1 MTDANEITH
10 ALRLWFQPGDV
21 FEVRVLD
28 AISADYRR
36 EHIESGYFDYEHIS
50 AVPEALKRLL
60 SFRGVYVTVNPVNP
74 DLLARAVNRLRPA
87 GRNPTTADTDI
98 VRRRWLLIDCD
109 PRRASGVS
117 SSNAEHDFALAKAR
131 EIRDGLSSLGWAD
144 PIMTDSGNGAQLMYR
159 IDLPADDGELV
170 RRVIGEI
177 AKASSEQVA
186 IDTSVHN
193 PARIWRLPG
202 TMNCKGDS
210 IPERPHR
217 MARIL
222 EEPQDIVPVSRKQMQ
237 DIVSYQSEDTQTD
250 VPDDEWKH
258 TMPAFDL
265 DSWIAQYCPELGSPQ
280 PWKGGR
286 KWIFP
291 VCPFN
296 EAHTNK
302 SAVLI
307 QEPSGAV
314 AFKCHHN
321 GCSGNDWRALR
332 ELREPGC
339 YDRREEASSDVDL
352 SGILKRKPEVEIVL
366 PPEPEIFRPWREIS
380 SSDIRE
386 MLKGTYLGELT
397 SIYSCVTRP
406 PLPVEASLLKAIV
419 TVACC
424 LTGEASVE
432 ELQRRNGTLGGLRLI
447 GADRAKLKINTAGG
461 QVCNV
466 YAMLVANSASGK
478 DIGNLI
484 GKFARMNNP
493 SIRLT
498 DGDPV
503 MPDWNLGTSASAEG
517 LAKVLT
523 RKPNGLLVISEMA
536 NWLDPHHW
544 QNKATS
550 FLTEAF
556 GQGYYDQN
564 FSDRGRCV
572 SSRSVDYCCPN
583 IIANIQPRVFGELA
597 DIQNIYTGFLGR
609 FIFAVMPEFYGNPA
623 RFDSAD
629 LLEQMRVI
637 VDIFLRKKGVVEV
650 EEEYA
655 DEIQKVFLGKCDP
668 KLNPSWRRLC
678 CEYYPR
684 FMVMLSVNHGIK
696 SQGESVI
703 ITDEA
708 KSKARMLTLWFFA
721 QAEKVLGD
729 IMDCDSRSREMEQ
742 KLKRI
747 FEIIRDQDRGDGVL
761 TSTISHCASGSGT
774 TSSDRCK
781 LLAELIERGWISQ
794 ENNRFMVLNPPPGMG
809 KTKLRKK

>member
-10 ALRLWFQPGDV
+10 ALRLWFQTGDV

-28 AISADYRR
+28 AVSADYRR

-98 VRRRWLLIDCD
+98 VRRRWLLVDCD
-109 PRRASGVS
+109 PRRTSGVS
-117 SSNAEHDFALAKAR
+117 SSNAEHESALAKAR

-222 EEPQDIVPVSRKQMQ
+222 EEPQDIVLVSREQMQ

-250 VPDDEWKH
+250 VPDDAWKH

-339 YDRREEASSDVDL
+339 YDRREEANSDVDL
-352 SGILKRKPEVEIVL
+352 SGILKPNRIEKQEKEAPLFPNPGPVPDKLLSIPGFIDDVVKLSMQSAPYPNRVLSFTGALALLAFLVGRKVQDKRDNRSNIYLIALADSGTGKDHPRKVNFNIAFRAGVAGAIGDAFASGEGLEDAL
-366 PPEPEIFRPWREIS
+366 FMHPSMLFQADEFDCIFNT
-380 SSDIRE
+380 
-386 MLKGTYLGELT
+386 LKYSKDNRAE
-397 SIYSCVTRP
+397 SIN
-406 PLPVEASLLKAIV
+406 EKLLK
-419 TVACC
+419 
-424 LTGEASVE
+424 
-432 ELQRRNGTLGGLRLI
+432 
-447 GADRAKLKINTAGG
+447 
-461 QVCNV
+461 
-466 YAMLVANSASGK
+466 
-478 DIGNLI
+478 
-484 GKFARMNNP
+484 
-493 SIRLT
+493 
-498 DGDPV
+498 
-503 MPDWNLGTSASAEG
+503 
-517 LAKVLT
+517 
-523 RKPNGLLVISEMA
+523 
-536 NWLDPHHW
+536 
-544 QNKATS
+544 
-550 FLTEAF
+550 
-556 GQGYYDQN
+556 
-564 FSDRGRCV
+564 
-572 SSRSVDYCCPN
+572 
-583 IIANIQPRVFGELA
+583 
-597 DIQNIYTGFLGR
+597 
-609 FIFAVMPEFYGNPA
+609 FYGASNTIYP
-623 RFDSAD
+623 
-629 LLEQMRVI
+629 
-637 VDIFLRKKGVVEV
+637 LRKKASAKKKDGTVHEIAHIVNPNLVLLGTAIPQYFYESLSRRVLENGLVARCVIVEAGKRGEAGNPQPITPSDSLIRAATYLANLDV
-650 EEEYA
+650 NGNLTNEYPKPLIITETPEA
-655 DEIQKVFLGKCDP
+655 TAALREVQQECDRRYNFYEAQNEGAAKALWARAHEKVC
-668 KLNPSWRRLC
+668 KLA
-678 CEYYPR
+678 
-684 FMVMLSVNHGIK
+684 MLHGISGNVYNPLITEK
-696 SQGESVI
+696 SVRWAWKFIDHLTQ
-703 ITDEA
+703 
-708 KSKARMLTLWFFA
+708 RMLYMADRYVYENIFD
-721 QAEKVLGD
+721 EKCQRA
-729 IMDCDSRSREMEQ
+729 IR
-742 KLKRI
+742 KLQEHGGR
-747 FEIIRDQDRGDGVL
+747 L
-761 TSTISHCASGSGT
+761 PHS
-774 TSSDRCK
+774 K
-781 LLAELIERGWISQ
+781 LLRLLHESADSMKKIAETLQ
-794 ENNRFMVLNPPPGMG
+794 EKGTVQVEYDSSVRPAAKIYRLVE
-809 KTKLRKK
+809 

>member
-1 MTDANEITH
+1 MTDANEIIH
-10 ALRLWFQPGDV
+10 ALRLWFQAGDV

-28 AISADYRR
+28 AVSADYRR

-117 SSNAEHDFALAKAR
+117 SSNSEHESALAKAR

-222 EEPQDIVPVSRKQMQ
+222 EEPQDIVSVSREQMQ
-237 DIVSYQSEDTQTD
+237 DIVSHQSEDTQTD
-250 VPDDEWKH
+250 VPDDDWKH

-339 YDRREEASSDVDL
+339 YDRREEANSDVDL
-352 SGILKRKPEVEIVL
+352 SGILKPNRIEKQEKEAPLFPNPGPVPDKLLSIPGFIDDVVKLSMQSAPYPNRVLSFTGALALLAFLVGRKVQDKRDNRSNIYLIALADSGTGKDHPRKVNFNIAFRAGVAGAIGDAFASGEGLEDAL
-366 PPEPEIFRPWREIS
+366 FMHPSMLFQADEFDCIFNT
-380 SSDIRE
+380 
-386 MLKGTYLGELT
+386 LKYSKDNRAE
-397 SIYSCVTRP
+397 SIN
-406 PLPVEASLLKAIV
+406 EKLLK
-419 TVACC
+419 
-424 LTGEASVE
+424 
-432 ELQRRNGTLGGLRLI
+432 
-447 GADRAKLKINTAGG
+447 
-461 QVCNV
+461 
-466 YAMLVANSASGK
+466 
-478 DIGNLI
+478 
-484 GKFARMNNP
+484 
-493 SIRLT
+493 
-498 DGDPV
+498 
-503 MPDWNLGTSASAEG
+503 
-517 LAKVLT
+517 
-523 RKPNGLLVISEMA
+523 
-536 NWLDPHHW
+536 
-544 QNKATS
+544 
-550 FLTEAF
+550 
-556 GQGYYDQN
+556 
-564 FSDRGRCV
+564 
-572 SSRSVDYCCPN
+572 
-583 IIANIQPRVFGELA
+583 
-597 DIQNIYTGFLGR
+597 
-609 FIFAVMPEFYGNPA
+609 FYGASNTIYP
-623 RFDSAD
+623 
-629 LLEQMRVI
+629 
-637 VDIFLRKKGVVEV
+637 LRKKASAKKKDGTVHEIAHIVNPNLVLLGTAIPQYFYESLSRRVLENGLVARCIIVEAGKRGEAGNPQPITPSDSLIRAATYLANLDV
-650 EEEYA
+650 NGNLTNEYPKPLIITETPEA
-655 DEIQKVFLGKCDP
+655 TAALREVQQECDRRYNFYEAQNEGAAKALWARAHEKVC
-668 KLNPSWRRLC
+668 KLA
-678 CEYYPR
+678 
-684 FMVMLSVNHGIK
+684 MLHGI
-696 SQGESVI
+696 SGNVYNPL
-703 ITDEA
+703 ITD
-708 KSKARMLTLWFFA
+708 KSVKWAWKFIDHLTQRMLYMADRYVYENIFD
-721 QAEKVLGD
+721 EKCQRA
-729 IMDCDSRSREMEQ
+729 IR
-742 KLKRI
+742 KLQEHGGR
-747 FEIIRDQDRGDGVL
+747 L
-761 TSTISHCASGSGT
+761 SHS
-774 TSSDRCK
+774 K
-781 LLAELIERGWISQ
+781 LLRLLHESADSMKKIAETLQ
-794 ENNRFMVLNPPPGMG
+794 EKGTVQVEYDSSVRPAAKIYRLVE
-809 KTKLRKK
+809 

>member
-1 MTDANEITH
+1 MTDANEIIH
-10 ALRLWFQPGDV
+10 ALRLWFQAGDV

-28 AISADYRR
+28 AVSADYRR

-109 PRRASGVS
+109 PKRASGVS
-117 SSNAEHDFALAKAR
+117 SSNAEHESALAKAR
-131 EIRDGLSSLGWAD
+131 EIRDGLSSLGWPD

-222 EEPQDIVPVSRKQMQ
+222 EEPQDIVSVSREQMQ
-237 DIVSYQSEDTQTD
+237 DIVSHQSEDTQTD
-250 VPDDEWKH
+250 VPDDDWKH

-339 YDRREEASSDVDL
+339 YDRREEANSDVDL
-352 SGILKRKPEVEIVL
+352 SGILKPNRIEKQEKEAPLFPNPGPVPDKLLSIPGFIDDVVKLSMQSAPYPNRVLSFTGALALLAFLVGRKVQDKRDNRSNIYLIALADSGTGKDHPRKVNFNIAFRAGVAGAIGDAFASGEGLEDAL
-366 PPEPEIFRPWREIS
+366 FMHPSMLFQADEFDCIFNT
-380 SSDIRE
+380 
-386 MLKGTYLGELT
+386 LKYSKDNRAE
-397 SIYSCVTRP
+397 SIN
-406 PLPVEASLLKAIV
+406 EKLLK
-419 TVACC
+419 
-424 LTGEASVE
+424 
-432 ELQRRNGTLGGLRLI
+432 
-447 GADRAKLKINTAGG
+447 
-461 QVCNV
+461 
-466 YAMLVANSASGK
+466 
-478 DIGNLI
+478 
-484 GKFARMNNP
+484 
-493 SIRLT
+493 
-498 DGDPV
+498 
-503 MPDWNLGTSASAEG
+503 
-517 LAKVLT
+517 
-523 RKPNGLLVISEMA
+523 
-536 NWLDPHHW
+536 
-544 QNKATS
+544 
-550 FLTEAF
+550 
-556 GQGYYDQN
+556 
-564 FSDRGRCV
+564 
-572 SSRSVDYCCPN
+572 
-583 IIANIQPRVFGELA
+583 
-597 DIQNIYTGFLGR
+597 
-609 FIFAVMPEFYGNPA
+609 FYGASNTIYP
-623 RFDSAD
+623 
-629 LLEQMRVI
+629 
-637 VDIFLRKKGVVEV
+637 LRKKASAKKKDGTVHEIAHIVNPNLVLLGTAIPQYFYESLSRRVLENGLVARCVIVEAGKRGEAGNPQPITPSDSLIRAATYLANLDV
-650 EEEYA
+650 NGNLTNEYPKPLIITETPEA
-655 DEIQKVFLGKCDP
+655 TAALREVQQECDRRYNFYEAQNEGAAKALWARAHEKVC
-668 KLNPSWRRLC
+668 KLA
-678 CEYYPR
+678 
-684 FMVMLSVNHGIK
+684 MLHGI
-696 SQGESVI
+696 SSNVYNPL
-703 ITDEA
+703 ITD
-708 KSKARMLTLWFFA
+708 KSVKWAWKFIDHLTRRMLYMADRYVYENIFD
-721 QAEKVLGD
+721 EKCQRA
-729 IMDCDSRSREMEQ
+729 IR
-742 KLKRI
+742 KLQEHGGR
-747 FEIIRDQDRGDGVL
+747 L
-761 TSTISHCASGSGT
+761 SHS
-774 TSSDRCK
+774 K
-781 LLAELIERGWISQ
+781 LLRLLHESADSMKKIAETLQ
-794 ENNRFMVLNPPPGMG
+794 EKGTVQVEYDSSVRPAAKIYRLVE
-809 KTKLRKK
+809 

>member
-10 ALRLWFQPGDV
+10 ALRLWFQAGDV

-28 AISADYRR
+28 AVSADYRR

-50 AVPEALKRLL
+50 AIPEALKRLL

-117 SSNAEHDFALAKAR
+117 SSNAEHESALAKAR
-131 EIRDGLSSLGWAD
+131 EIRDGLSSLGWPD

-222 EEPQDIVPVSRKQMQ
+222 DEPQDIVSVPREQMQ

-339 YDRREEASSDVDL
+339 YDRREEANSDVDL
-352 SGILKRKPEVEIVL
+352 SGILKPNRIEKQEKEAPLFPNPGPVPDKLLSIPGFIDDVVKLSMQSAPYPNRVLSFTGALALLAFLVGRKVQDKRDNRSNIYLIALADSGTGKDHPRKVNFNIAFRAGVAGAIGDAFASGEGLEDAL
-366 PPEPEIFRPWREIS
+366 FMHPSMLFQADEFDCIFNT
-380 SSDIRE
+380 
-386 MLKGTYLGELT
+386 LKYSKDNRAE
-397 SIYSCVTRP
+397 SIN
-406 PLPVEASLLKAIV
+406 EKLLK
-419 TVACC
+419 
-424 LTGEASVE
+424 
-432 ELQRRNGTLGGLRLI
+432 
-447 GADRAKLKINTAGG
+447 
-461 QVCNV
+461 
-466 YAMLVANSASGK
+466 
-478 DIGNLI
+478 
-484 GKFARMNNP
+484 
-493 SIRLT
+493 
-498 DGDPV
+498 
-503 MPDWNLGTSASAEG
+503 
-517 LAKVLT
+517 
-523 RKPNGLLVISEMA
+523 
-536 NWLDPHHW
+536 
-544 QNKATS
+544 
-550 FLTEAF
+550 
-556 GQGYYDQN
+556 
-564 FSDRGRCV
+564 
-572 SSRSVDYCCPN
+572 
-583 IIANIQPRVFGELA
+583 
-597 DIQNIYTGFLGR
+597 
-609 FIFAVMPEFYGNPA
+609 FYGASNTIYP
-623 RFDSAD
+623 
-629 LLEQMRVI
+629 
-637 VDIFLRKKGVVEV
+637 LRKKASAKKKDGTVHEIAHIVNPNLVLLGTAIPQYFYESLSRRVLENGLVARCIIVEAGKRGEAGNPQPITPSDSLIRAATYLANLDV
-650 EEEYA
+650 NGNLTNEYPKPLIITETPEA
-655 DEIQKVFLGKCDP
+655 TAALREVQLECDRRYNFYEAQNEGAAKALWARAHEKVC
-668 KLNPSWRRLC
+668 KLA
-678 CEYYPR
+678 
-684 FMVMLSVNHGIK
+684 MLHGISSNVYNPLITEK
-696 SQGESVI
+696 SVRWAWKFIDHLTG
-703 ITDEA
+703 
-708 KSKARMLTLWFFA
+708 RMLYMANRYVYENVFD
-721 QAEKVLGD
+721 EKCQRVLRHITEAGGV
-729 IMDCDSRSREMEQ
+729 IGHTKLLRKSRES
-742 KLKRI
+742 
-747 FEIIRDQDRGDGVL
+747 FEVFKKIIDTLREN
-761 TSTISHCASGSGT
+761 GS
-774 TSSDRCK
+774 
-781 LLAELIERGWISQ
+781 IEI
-794 ENNRFMVLNPPPGMG
+794 EIDKG
-809 KTKLRKK
+809 KTKPMRIYHLICE

>member
-10 ALRLWFQPGDV
+10 ALRLWFQAGDV

-28 AISADYRR
+28 AVSADYRR

-109 PRRASGVS
+109 PKRAAGVS
-117 SSNAEHDFALAKAR
+117 SSNAEHESALAKAR
-131 EIRDGLSSLGWAD
+131 EIRNGLSSLGWAD

-222 EEPQDIVPVSRKQMQ
+222 DEPQDIVSVSREQMQ
-237 DIVSYQSEDTQTD
+237 DIVSYQSEDSQTD

-339 YDRREEASSDVDL
+339 YDRREEANSDVDL
-352 SGILKRKPEVEIVL
+352 SGILKPNRIEKQEKEAPLFPNPGPVPDKLLSIPGFIDDVVKLSMQSAPYPNRVLSFTGALALLAFLVGRKVQDKRDNRSNIYLIALADSGTGKDHPRKVNFNIAFRAGVAGAIGDAFASGEGLEDAL
-366 PPEPEIFRPWREIS
+366 FMHPSMLFQADEFDCIFNT
-380 SSDIRE
+380 
-386 MLKGTYLGELT
+386 LKYSKDNRAE
-397 SIYSCVTRP
+397 SIN
-406 PLPVEASLLKAIV
+406 EKLLK
-419 TVACC
+419 
-424 LTGEASVE
+424 
-432 ELQRRNGTLGGLRLI
+432 
-447 GADRAKLKINTAGG
+447 
-461 QVCNV
+461 
-466 YAMLVANSASGK
+466 
-478 DIGNLI
+478 
-484 GKFARMNNP
+484 
-493 SIRLT
+493 
-498 DGDPV
+498 
-503 MPDWNLGTSASAEG
+503 
-517 LAKVLT
+517 
-523 RKPNGLLVISEMA
+523 
-536 NWLDPHHW
+536 
-544 QNKATS
+544 
-550 FLTEAF
+550 
-556 GQGYYDQN
+556 
-564 FSDRGRCV
+564 
-572 SSRSVDYCCPN
+572 
-583 IIANIQPRVFGELA
+583 
-597 DIQNIYTGFLGR
+597 
-609 FIFAVMPEFYGNPA
+609 FYGASNTIYP
-623 RFDSAD
+623 
-629 LLEQMRVI
+629 
-637 VDIFLRKKGVVEV
+637 LRKKASAKKKDGTVHEIAHIVNPNLVLLGTAIPQYFYESLSRRVLENGLVARCIIVEAGKRGEAGNPQPITPSDSLIRAATYLANLDV
-650 EEEYA
+650 NGNLTNEYPKPLIITETPEA
-655 DEIQKVFLGKCDP
+655 TAALREVQLECDRRYNFYEAQNEGAAKALWARAHEKVC
-668 KLNPSWRRLC
+668 KLA
-678 CEYYPR
+678 
-684 FMVMLSVNHGIK
+684 MLHGISGNVYNPLISEK
-696 SQGESVI
+696 SVRWAWKFIDHLTQ
-703 ITDEA
+703 
-708 KSKARMLTLWFFA
+708 RMLYMADRYVYENIFD
-721 QAEKVLGD
+721 EKCQRA
-729 IMDCDSRSREMEQ
+729 IR
-742 KLKRI
+742 KLQEHGGR
-747 FEIIRDQDRGDGVL
+747 L
-761 TSTISHCASGSGT
+761 PHS
-774 TSSDRCK
+774 K
-781 LLAELIERGWISQ
+781 LLRLLHESADSMKKIAETLQ
-794 ENNRFMVLNPPPGMG
+794 EKGTVQVEYDSSVRPAAKIYRLVE
-809 KTKLRKK
+809 

>member
-10 ALRLWFQPGDV
+10 ALRLWFQAGDV

-28 AISADYRR
+28 AVSADYRR

-117 SSNAEHDFALAKAR
+117 SSNAEHESARAKAR
-131 EIRDGLSSLGWAD
+131 EIRDGLSSLGW
-144 PIMTDSGNGAQLMYR
+144 PKPVLTDSGNGAQLMYR

-222 EEPQDIVPVSRKQMQ
+222 EEPQDIVSVSREKMQ

-250 VPDDEWKH
+250 VPDDDWKH

-296 EAHTNK
+296 EVHTNK

-339 YDRREEASSDVDL
+339 YDRREEANSDVDL
-352 SGILKRKPEVEIVL
+352 SGILKPNRIEKQEKEAPLFPNPGPVPDKLLSIPGFIDDVVKLSMQSAPYPNRVLSFTGALALLAFLVGRKVQDKRDNRSNIYLIALADSGTGKDHPRKVNFNIAFRAGVAGAIGDAFASGEGLEDAL
-366 PPEPEIFRPWREIS
+366 FMHPSMLFQADEFDCIFNT
-380 SSDIRE
+380 
-386 MLKGTYLGELT
+386 LKYSKDNRAE
-397 SIYSCVTRP
+397 SIN
-406 PLPVEASLLKAIV
+406 EKLLK
-419 TVACC
+419 
-424 LTGEASVE
+424 
-432 ELQRRNGTLGGLRLI
+432 
-447 GADRAKLKINTAGG
+447 
-461 QVCNV
+461 
-466 YAMLVANSASGK
+466 
-478 DIGNLI
+478 
-484 GKFARMNNP
+484 
-493 SIRLT
+493 
-498 DGDPV
+498 
-503 MPDWNLGTSASAEG
+503 
-517 LAKVLT
+517 
-523 RKPNGLLVISEMA
+523 
-536 NWLDPHHW
+536 
-544 QNKATS
+544 
-550 FLTEAF
+550 
-556 GQGYYDQN
+556 
-564 FSDRGRCV
+564 
-572 SSRSVDYCCPN
+572 
-583 IIANIQPRVFGELA
+583 
-597 DIQNIYTGFLGR
+597 
-609 FIFAVMPEFYGNPA
+609 FYGASNTIY
-623 RFDSAD
+623 
-629 LLEQMRVI
+629 L
-637 VDIFLRKKGVVEV
+637 LRKKASAKKKDGTVHEIAHIVNPNLVLLGTAIPQYFYESLSRRVLENGLVARCIIVEAGKRGEAGNPQPITPSDSLIRAATYLANLDV
-650 EEEYA
+650 NGNLTNEYPKPLIITETPEA
-655 DEIQKVFLGKCDP
+655 TAALREVQQECDRRYNFYEAQNEGAAKALWARAHEKVC
-668 KLNPSWRRLC
+668 KLA
-678 CEYYPR
+678 
-684 FMVMLSVNHGIK
+684 MLHGISGNVYNPLITEK
-696 SQGESVI
+696 SVRWAWKFIDHLTQ
-703 ITDEA
+703 
-708 KSKARMLTLWFFA
+708 RMLYMADRYVYENIFD
-721 QAEKVLGD
+721 EKCQRA
-729 IMDCDSRSREMEQ
+729 IR
-742 KLKRI
+742 KLQEHGGR
-747 FEIIRDQDRGDGVL
+747 L
-761 TSTISHCASGSGT
+761 PHS
-774 TSSDRCK
+774 K
-781 LLAELIERGWISQ
+781 LLRLLHESADSMKKIAETLQ
-794 ENNRFMVLNPPPGMG
+794 EKGTVQVEYDSSVRPAAKIYRLVE
-809 KTKLRKK
+809 

>member
-1 MTDANEITH
+1 MTDANEIIH
-10 ALRLWFQPGDV
+10 ALRLWFQAGDV

-28 AISADYRR
+28 AVSADYRR

-109 PRRASGVS
+109 PRRAAGVS
-117 SSNAEHDFALAKAR
+117 SSNAEHESALAKAR

-222 EEPQDIVPVSRKQMQ
+222 EEPQDIVSVSREQMQ

-339 YDRREEASSDVDL
+339 YDRREEANSDVDL
-352 SGILKRKPEVEIVL
+352 SGILNPNRNEKQEKEVPLFPNPGPVPDKLLSIPGFIDDVVKLSMQSAPYPNRVLSFTGALALLAFLVGRKVQDKRDNRSNIYLIALADSGTGKDHPRKVNFNIAFRAGVAGAIGDAFASGEGLEDAL
-366 PPEPEIFRPWREIS
+366 FMHPSMLFQADEFDCIFNT
-380 SSDIRE
+380 
-386 MLKGTYLGELT
+386 LKYSKDNRAE
-397 SIYSCVTRP
+397 SIN
-406 PLPVEASLLKAIV
+406 EKLLK
-419 TVACC
+419 
-424 LTGEASVE
+424 
-432 ELQRRNGTLGGLRLI
+432 
-447 GADRAKLKINTAGG
+447 
-461 QVCNV
+461 
-466 YAMLVANSASGK
+466 
-478 DIGNLI
+478 
-484 GKFARMNNP
+484 
-493 SIRLT
+493 
-498 DGDPV
+498 
-503 MPDWNLGTSASAEG
+503 
-517 LAKVLT
+517 
-523 RKPNGLLVISEMA
+523 
-536 NWLDPHHW
+536 
-544 QNKATS
+544 
-550 FLTEAF
+550 
-556 GQGYYDQN
+556 
-564 FSDRGRCV
+564 
-572 SSRSVDYCCPN
+572 
-583 IIANIQPRVFGELA
+583 
-597 DIQNIYTGFLGR
+597 
-609 FIFAVMPEFYGNPA
+609 FYGASNTIYP
-623 RFDSAD
+623 
-629 LLEQMRVI
+629 
-637 VDIFLRKKGVVEV
+637 LRKKASAKKKDGTVHEIAHIVNPNLVLLGTAIPQYFYESLSRRVLENGLVARCIIVEAGKRGEAGNPQPITPSDSLIRAATYLANLDVNGNLTNEYPKPLIITETPEATAALREVQQECDRRYNFYEAQNEGAAKALWARAHEKVCKLAMLHGISGNVYNPLITDKSVKWAWKFIDHLTRRMLYMADSYVYENVFDEKCQKVIRMLREHGGRIKHAKLLNRFHDSLDNLKKVVETLM
-650 EEEYA
+650 E
-655 DEIQKVFLGKCDP
+655 Q
-668 KLNPSWRRLC
+668 
-678 CEYYPR
+678 
-684 FMVMLSVNHGIK
+684 GI
-696 SQGESVI
+696 
-703 ITDEA
+703 
-708 KSKARMLTLWFFA
+708 LTY
-721 QAEKVLGD
+721 
-729 IMDCDSRSREMEQ
+729 EMEAT
-742 KLKRI
+742 KTRPSKVY
-747 FEIIRDQDRGDGVL
+747 VL
-761 TSTISHCASGSGT
+761 
-774 TSSDRCK
+774 
-781 LLAELIERGWISQ
+781 LE
-794 ENNRFMVLNPPPGMG
+794 
-809 KTKLRKK
+809 

>member
-1 MTDANEITH
+1 MENAMTDANEITH
-10 ALRLWFQPGDV
+10 ALRLWFQAGDV

-28 AISADYRR
+28 AVSADYRR

-109 PRRASGVS
+109 PRRAAGVS
-117 SSNAEHDFALAKAR
+117 SSNAEHESALAKAR
-131 EIRDGLSSLGWAD
+131 EIRNGLSSLGWPD

-159 IDLPADDGELV
+159 IELPADDGELV

-222 EEPQDIVPVSRKQMQ
+222 EEPQDIVSMSREQMQ
-237 DIVSYQSEDTQTD
+237 DIVSYQNEDTQTD

-339 YDRREEASSDVDL
+339 YDRREEANSDVDL
-352 SGILKRKPEVEIVL
+352 SGILKPNRIEKQEKEAPLFPNPGPVPDKLLSIPGFIDDVVKLSMQSAPYPNRVLSFTGALALLAFLVGRKVQDKRDNRSNIYLIALADSGTGKDHPRKVNFNIAFRAGVAGAIGDAFASGEGLEDAL
-366 PPEPEIFRPWREIS
+366 FMHPSMLFQADEFDCIFNT
-380 SSDIRE
+380 
-386 MLKGTYLGELT
+386 LKYSKDNRAE
-397 SIYSCVTRP
+397 SIN
-406 PLPVEASLLKAIV
+406 EKLLK
-419 TVACC
+419 
-424 LTGEASVE
+424 
-432 ELQRRNGTLGGLRLI
+432 
-447 GADRAKLKINTAGG
+447 
-461 QVCNV
+461 
-466 YAMLVANSASGK
+466 
-478 DIGNLI
+478 
-484 GKFARMNNP
+484 
-493 SIRLT
+493 
-498 DGDPV
+498 
-503 MPDWNLGTSASAEG
+503 
-517 LAKVLT
+517 
-523 RKPNGLLVISEMA
+523 
-536 NWLDPHHW
+536 
-544 QNKATS
+544 
-550 FLTEAF
+550 
-556 GQGYYDQN
+556 
-564 FSDRGRCV
+564 
-572 SSRSVDYCCPN
+572 
-583 IIANIQPRVFGELA
+583 
-597 DIQNIYTGFLGR
+597 
-609 FIFAVMPEFYGNPA
+609 FYGASNTIYP
-623 RFDSAD
+623 
-629 LLEQMRVI
+629 
-637 VDIFLRKKGVVEV
+637 LRKKASAKKKDGTVHEIAHIVNPNLVLLGTAIPQYFYESLSRRVLENGLVARCIIVEAGKRGEAGNPQPITPSDSLIRAATYLANLDV
-650 EEEYA
+650 NGNLTNEYPKPLIITETPEA
-655 DEIQKVFLGKCDP
+655 TAALREVQLECDRRYNFYEAQNEGAAKALWARAHEKVC
-668 KLNPSWRRLC
+668 KLA
-678 CEYYPR
+678 
-684 FMVMLSVNHGIK
+684 MLHGI
-696 SQGESVI
+696 SGNVYNPL
-703 ITDEA
+703 ITD
-708 KSKARMLTLWFFA
+708 KSVRWAWKFIDHLTQRMLYMADRYVYENIFD
-721 QAEKVLGD
+721 EKCQRA
-729 IMDCDSRSREMEQ
+729 IR
-742 KLKRI
+742 KLQEHGGR
-747 FEIIRDQDRGDGVL
+747 L
-761 TSTISHCASGSGT
+761 SHS
-774 TSSDRCK
+774 K
-781 LLAELIERGWISQ
+781 LLRLLHESADSMKKIAETLQ
-794 ENNRFMVLNPPPGMG
+794 EKGTIQVEYDSSVRPAAKIYRLVE
-809 KTKLRKK
+809 

>member
-10 ALRLWFQPGDV
+10 ALRLWFQAGDV

-28 AISADYRR
+28 AVSADYRR

-117 SSNAEHDFALAKAR
+117 SSNAEHESALAKAR
-131 EIRDGLSSLGWAD
+131 EIRDGLSSLGW
-144 PIMTDSGNGAQLMYR
+144 PKPVLTDSGNGAQLMYR

-222 EEPQDIVPVSRKQMQ
+222 DEPQDIVPVSREQMQ
-237 DIVSYQSEDTQTD
+237 DIVSYQNEDTQTD

-339 YDRREEASSDVDL
+339 YDRREEANSDVDL
-352 SGILKRKPEVEIVL
+352 SGILKPNRIEKQEKEAPLFPTPGPVPDKLLSIPGFIDDVVKLSMQSAPYPNRVLSFTGALALLAFLVGRKVQDKRDNRSNIYLFALADSGTGKDHPRKVNFNIAFRAGVAGAIGDAFASGEGLEDAL
-366 PPEPEIFRPWREIS
+366 FMHPSMLFQADEFDCIFNT
-380 SSDIRE
+380 
-386 MLKGTYLGELT
+386 LKYSKDNRAE
-397 SIYSCVTRP
+397 SIN
-406 PLPVEASLLKAIV
+406 EKLLK
-419 TVACC
+419 
-424 LTGEASVE
+424 
-432 ELQRRNGTLGGLRLI
+432 
-447 GADRAKLKINTAGG
+447 
-461 QVCNV
+461 
-466 YAMLVANSASGK
+466 
-478 DIGNLI
+478 
-484 GKFARMNNP
+484 
-493 SIRLT
+493 
-498 DGDPV
+498 
-503 MPDWNLGTSASAEG
+503 
-517 LAKVLT
+517 
-523 RKPNGLLVISEMA
+523 
-536 NWLDPHHW
+536 
-544 QNKATS
+544 
-550 FLTEAF
+550 
-556 GQGYYDQN
+556 
-564 FSDRGRCV
+564 
-572 SSRSVDYCCPN
+572 
-583 IIANIQPRVFGELA
+583 
-597 DIQNIYTGFLGR
+597 
-609 FIFAVMPEFYGNPA
+609 FYGASNTIYP
-623 RFDSAD
+623 
-629 LLEQMRVI
+629 
-637 VDIFLRKKGVVEV
+637 LRKKASAKKKDGTVHEIAHIVNPNLVLLGTAIPQYFYESLSRRVLENGLVARCIIVEAGKRGEAGNPQPITPSDSLIRAATYLANLDV
-650 EEEYA
+650 NGNLTNEYPKPLIITETPEA
-655 DEIQKVFLGKCDP
+655 TAALREVQQECDRRYNFYEAQNEGAAKALWARAHEKVC
-668 KLNPSWRRLC
+668 KLA
-678 CEYYPR
+678 
-684 FMVMLSVNHGIK
+684 MLHGISGNVYNPLITEK
-696 SQGESVI
+696 SVRWAWKFIDHLTQ
-703 ITDEA
+703 
-708 KSKARMLTLWFFA
+708 RMLYMADRYVYENIFD
-721 QAEKVLGD
+721 EKCQRA
-729 IMDCDSRSREMEQ
+729 IR
-742 KLKRI
+742 KLQEHGGR
-747 FEIIRDQDRGDGVL
+747 L
-761 TSTISHCASGSGT
+761 SHS
-774 TSSDRCK
+774 K
-781 LLAELIERGWISQ
+781 LLRLLHESADSMKKIAETLQ
-794 ENNRFMVLNPPPGMG
+794 EKGTVQVEYDSSVRPAAKIYRLVE
-809 KTKLRKK
+809 

>member
-10 ALRLWFQPGDV
+10 ALRLWFQAGDV

-28 AISADYRR
+28 AVSADYRR

-109 PRRASGVS
+109 PKRSSGVS
-117 SSNAEHDFALAKAR
+117 STKAEHESALAKAR
-131 EIRDGLSSLGWAD
+131 EIRDGLSSLGWPD

-222 EEPQDIVPVSRKQMQ
+222 EEPQDIVSVSLKQMQ
-237 DIVSYQSEDTQTD
+237 DIVSYQNKNPQTD

-258 TMPAFDL
+258 TIPAFDL

-339 YDRREEASSDVDL
+339 YDRREEANSDVDL
-352 SGILKRKPEVEIVL
+352 SGILKPNRIEKQEKEAPLFPNPGPVPDKLLSIPGFIDDVVKLSMQSAPYPNRVLSFTGALALLAFLVGRKVQDKRDNRSNIYLIALADSGTGKDHPRKVNFNIAFRAGVAGAIGDAFASGEGLEDAL
-366 PPEPEIFRPWREIS
+366 FMHPSMLFQADEFDCIFNT
-380 SSDIRE
+380 
-386 MLKGTYLGELT
+386 LKYSKDNRAE
-397 SIYSCVTRP
+397 SIN
-406 PLPVEASLLKAIV
+406 EKLLK
-419 TVACC
+419 
-424 LTGEASVE
+424 
-432 ELQRRNGTLGGLRLI
+432 
-447 GADRAKLKINTAGG
+447 
-461 QVCNV
+461 
-466 YAMLVANSASGK
+466 
-478 DIGNLI
+478 
-484 GKFARMNNP
+484 
-493 SIRLT
+493 
-498 DGDPV
+498 
-503 MPDWNLGTSASAEG
+503 
-517 LAKVLT
+517 
-523 RKPNGLLVISEMA
+523 
-536 NWLDPHHW
+536 
-544 QNKATS
+544 
-550 FLTEAF
+550 
-556 GQGYYDQN
+556 
-564 FSDRGRCV
+564 
-572 SSRSVDYCCPN
+572 
-583 IIANIQPRVFGELA
+583 
-597 DIQNIYTGFLGR
+597 
-609 FIFAVMPEFYGNPA
+609 FYGASNTIYP
-623 RFDSAD
+623 
-629 LLEQMRVI
+629 
-637 VDIFLRKKGVVEV
+637 LRKKASAKKKDGTVHEIAHIVNPNLVLLGTAIPQYFYESLSRRVLENGLVARCIIVEAGKRGEAGNPQSITPSDSLIRAATYLANLDV
-650 EEEYA
+650 NGNLTNEYPKPLIITETPEA
-655 DEIQKVFLGKCDP
+655 TAALREVQQECDRRYNFYEAQNEGAAKALWARAHEKVC
-668 KLNPSWRRLC
+668 KLA
-678 CEYYPR
+678 
-684 FMVMLSVNHGIK
+684 MLHGISGNVYNPLITEK
-696 SQGESVI
+696 SVRWAWKFIDHLTQ
-703 ITDEA
+703 
-708 KSKARMLTLWFFA
+708 RMLYMADRYVYENIFD
-721 QAEKVLGD
+721 EKCQRA
-729 IMDCDSRSREMEQ
+729 IR
-742 KLKRI
+742 KLQEHGGR
-747 FEIIRDQDRGDGVL
+747 L
-761 TSTISHCASGSGT
+761 SHS
-774 TSSDRCK
+774 K
-781 LLAELIERGWISQ
+781 LLRLLHESADSMKKIAETLQ
-794 ENNRFMVLNPPPGMG
+794 EKGTVQVEYDSSVRPAAKIYRLVE
-809 KTKLRKK
+809 

>member
-1 MTDANEITH
+1 MTDANEIIH
-10 ALRLWFQPGDV
+10 ALRLWFQAGDV

-28 AISADYRR
+28 AVSADYRR

-117 SSNAEHDFALAKAR
+117 SSNSEHESALAKAR
-131 EIRDGLSSLGWAD
+131 EIRDGLSSLGWPD

-159 IDLPADDGELV
+159 IELPADDGELV

-222 EEPQDIVPVSRKQMQ
+222 EEPQDIVSVSLKQMQ
-237 DIVSYQSEDTQTD
+237 DIVSYQNKDPQTD

-258 TMPAFDL
+258 TIPAFDL

-339 YDRREEASSDVDL
+339 YDRREEANSDVDL
-352 SGILKRKPEVEIVL
+352 SGILKPNRIEKQEKEAPLFPNPGPVPDKLLSIPGFIDDVVKLSMQSAPYPNRVLSFTGALALLAFLVGRKVQDKRDNRSNIYLIALADSGTGKDHPRKVNFNIAFRAGVAGAIGDAFASGEGLEDAL
-366 PPEPEIFRPWREIS
+366 FMHPSMLFQADEFDCIFNT
-380 SSDIRE
+380 
-386 MLKGTYLGELT
+386 LKYSKDNRAE
-397 SIYSCVTRP
+397 SIN
-406 PLPVEASLLKAIV
+406 EKLLK
-419 TVACC
+419 
-424 LTGEASVE
+424 
-432 ELQRRNGTLGGLRLI
+432 
-447 GADRAKLKINTAGG
+447 
-461 QVCNV
+461 
-466 YAMLVANSASGK
+466 
-478 DIGNLI
+478 
-484 GKFARMNNP
+484 
-493 SIRLT
+493 
-498 DGDPV
+498 
-503 MPDWNLGTSASAEG
+503 
-517 LAKVLT
+517 
-523 RKPNGLLVISEMA
+523 
-536 NWLDPHHW
+536 
-544 QNKATS
+544 
-550 FLTEAF
+550 
-556 GQGYYDQN
+556 
-564 FSDRGRCV
+564 
-572 SSRSVDYCCPN
+572 
-583 IIANIQPRVFGELA
+583 
-597 DIQNIYTGFLGR
+597 
-609 FIFAVMPEFYGNPA
+609 FYGASNTIYP
-623 RFDSAD
+623 
-629 LLEQMRVI
+629 
-637 VDIFLRKKGVVEV
+637 LRKKASAKKKDGTVHEIAHIVNPNLVLLGTAIPQYFYESLSRRVLENGLVARCIIVEAGKRGEAGNPQPITPSDSLIRAATYLANLDV
-650 EEEYA
+650 NGNLTNEYPKPLIITETPEA
-655 DEIQKVFLGKCDP
+655 TAALREVQQECDRRYNFYEAQNEGAAKALWARAHEKVC
-668 KLNPSWRRLC
+668 KLA
-678 CEYYPR
+678 
-684 FMVMLSVNHGIK
+684 MLHGI
-696 SQGESVI
+696 SGNVYNPL
-703 ITDEA
+703 ITD
-708 KSKARMLTLWFFA
+708 KSVKWAWKFIDHLTRRMLYMADRYVYENIFD
-721 QAEKVLGD
+721 EKCQRA
-729 IMDCDSRSREMEQ
+729 IR
-742 KLKRI
+742 KLQEHGGR
-747 FEIIRDQDRGDGVL
+747 L
-761 TSTISHCASGSGT
+761 PHS
-774 TSSDRCK
+774 K
-781 LLAELIERGWISQ
+781 LLRLLHESADSMKKIAETLQ
-794 ENNRFMVLNPPPGMG
+794 EKGTVQVEYDSSVRPAAKIYRLVE
-809 KTKLRKK
+809 

>member
-10 ALRLWFQPGDV
+10 ALRLWFQAGDV

-28 AISADYRR
+28 AVSADYRR

-117 SSNAEHDFALAKAR
+117 SSNSEHDFALAKAR
-131 EIRDGLSSLGWAD
+131 EIRDGLSSLGWAV

-222 EEPQDIVPVSRKQMQ
+222 EEPQDIGSVSLEQMQ
-237 DIVSYQSEDTQTD
+237 DIVSYQNKAPLVD

-339 YDRREEASSDVDL
+339 YDRREEANSDVDL
-352 SGILKRKPEVEIVL
+352 SGILKPNRIEKQEKEAPLFPNPGPVPDKLLSIPGFIDDVVKLSMQSAPYPNRVLSFTGALALLAFLVGRKVQDKRDNRSNIYLIALADSGTGKDHPRKVNFNIAFRAGVAGAIGDAFASGEGLEDAL
-366 PPEPEIFRPWREIS
+366 FMHPSMLFQADEFDCIFNT
-380 SSDIRE
+380 
-386 MLKGTYLGELT
+386 LKYSKDNRAE
-397 SIYSCVTRP
+397 SIN
-406 PLPVEASLLKAIV
+406 EKLLK
-419 TVACC
+419 
-424 LTGEASVE
+424 
-432 ELQRRNGTLGGLRLI
+432 
-447 GADRAKLKINTAGG
+447 
-461 QVCNV
+461 
-466 YAMLVANSASGK
+466 
-478 DIGNLI
+478 
-484 GKFARMNNP
+484 
-493 SIRLT
+493 
-498 DGDPV
+498 
-503 MPDWNLGTSASAEG
+503 
-517 LAKVLT
+517 
-523 RKPNGLLVISEMA
+523 
-536 NWLDPHHW
+536 
-544 QNKATS
+544 
-550 FLTEAF
+550 
-556 GQGYYDQN
+556 
-564 FSDRGRCV
+564 
-572 SSRSVDYCCPN
+572 
-583 IIANIQPRVFGELA
+583 
-597 DIQNIYTGFLGR
+597 
-609 FIFAVMPEFYGNPA
+609 FYGASNTIYP
-623 RFDSAD
+623 
-629 LLEQMRVI
+629 
-637 VDIFLRKKGVVEV
+637 LRKKASAKKKDGTVHEIAHIVNPNLVLLGTAIPQYFYESLSRRVLENGLVARCIIVEAGKRGEAGNPQPITPSDSLIRAATYLANLDV
-650 EEEYA
+650 NGNLTNEYPKPLIITETPEA
-655 DEIQKVFLGKCDP
+655 TAALREVQQECDRRYNFYEAQNEGAAKALWARAHEKVC
-668 KLNPSWRRLC
+668 KLA
-678 CEYYPR
+678 
-684 FMVMLSVNHGIK
+684 MLHGISGNVYNPLITEK
-696 SQGESVI
+696 SVRWAWKFIDHLTQ
-703 ITDEA
+703 
-708 KSKARMLTLWFFA
+708 RMLYMADRYVYENIFD
-721 QAEKVLGD
+721 EKCQRA
-729 IMDCDSRSREMEQ
+729 IR
-742 KLKRI
+742 KLQEHGGR
-747 FEIIRDQDRGDGVL
+747 L
-761 TSTISHCASGSGT
+761 SHS
-774 TSSDRCK
+774 K
-781 LLAELIERGWISQ
+781 LLRLLHESADSMKKIAETLQ
-794 ENNRFMVLNPPPGMG
+794 EKGTVQVEYDSSVRPAAKIYRLVE
-809 KTKLRKK
+809 

>member
-10 ALRLWFQPGDV
+10 ALRLWFQAGDV

-28 AISADYRR
+28 AVSADYRR

-117 SSNAEHDFALAKAR
+117 SSNSEHDFALAKAR
-131 EIRDGLSSLGWAD
+131 EIRNGLSSLGWAD

-222 EEPQDIVPVSRKQMQ
+222 DEPQDIVSVSREQMQ

-250 VPDDEWKH
+250 APDDEWKH

-339 YDRREEASSDVDL
+339 YDRREEANSDVDL
-352 SGILKRKPEVEIVL
+352 SGILKPNRIEKQEKEAPLFPNPGPVPDKLLSIPGFIDDVVKLSMQSAPYPNRVLSFTGALALLAFLVGRKVQDKRDNRSNIYLIALADSGTGKDHPRKVNFNIAFRAGVAGAIGDAFASGEGLEDAL
-366 PPEPEIFRPWREIS
+366 FMHPSMLFQADEFDCIFNT
-380 SSDIRE
+380 
-386 MLKGTYLGELT
+386 LKYSKDNRAE
-397 SIYSCVTRP
+397 SIN
-406 PLPVEASLLKAIV
+406 EKLLK
-419 TVACC
+419 
-424 LTGEASVE
+424 
-432 ELQRRNGTLGGLRLI
+432 
-447 GADRAKLKINTAGG
+447 
-461 QVCNV
+461 
-466 YAMLVANSASGK
+466 
-478 DIGNLI
+478 
-484 GKFARMNNP
+484 
-493 SIRLT
+493 
-498 DGDPV
+498 
-503 MPDWNLGTSASAEG
+503 
-517 LAKVLT
+517 
-523 RKPNGLLVISEMA
+523 
-536 NWLDPHHW
+536 
-544 QNKATS
+544 
-550 FLTEAF
+550 
-556 GQGYYDQN
+556 
-564 FSDRGRCV
+564 
-572 SSRSVDYCCPN
+572 
-583 IIANIQPRVFGELA
+583 
-597 DIQNIYTGFLGR
+597 
-609 FIFAVMPEFYGNPA
+609 FYGASNTIYP
-623 RFDSAD
+623 
-629 LLEQMRVI
+629 
-637 VDIFLRKKGVVEV
+637 LRKKASAKKKDGTVHEIAHIVNPNLVLLGTAIPQYFYESLSRRVLENGLVARCIIVEAGKRGEAGNPQPITPSDSLIRAATYLANLDVNGNLTNEYPKPLIITETPEATAALREVQQECDRRYNFYEAQNEGAAKALWARAHEKVCKLAMLHGISSNVYNPLITEKSVRWAWKFIDHLTRRMLYMADSYVYENVFDEKCQKVIRMLREHGGRIKHAKLLNRFHDSLDNLKKVVETLM
-650 EEEYA
+650 E
-655 DEIQKVFLGKCDP
+655 Q
-668 KLNPSWRRLC
+668 
-678 CEYYPR
+678 
-684 FMVMLSVNHGIK
+684 GI
-696 SQGESVI
+696 
-703 ITDEA
+703 
-708 KSKARMLTLWFFA
+708 LTY
-721 QAEKVLGD
+721 
-729 IMDCDSRSREMEQ
+729 EMEAT
-742 KLKRI
+742 KTRPSKVY
-747 FEIIRDQDRGDGVL
+747 VL
-761 TSTISHCASGSGT
+761 
-774 TSSDRCK
+774 
-781 LLAELIERGWISQ
+781 LE
-794 ENNRFMVLNPPPGMG
+794 
-809 KTKLRKK
+809 

>member
-1 MTDANEITH
+1 MEDAMTDANEITH
-10 ALRLWFQPGDV
+10 ALRLWFQAGDV

-28 AISADYRR
+28 AVSADYRR

-50 AVPEALKRLL
+50 AVPEVLKRLL

-98 VRRRWLLIDCD
+98 VRRRWLPIDCD
-109 PRRASGVS
+109 PKRSSGVS
-117 SSNAEHDFALAKAR
+117 STKAEHESALAKAR
-131 EIRDGLSSLGWAD
+131 EIRDGLSSLGWPD

-222 EEPQDIVPVSRKQMQ
+222 EEPQDIVSVSLKQMQ
-237 DIVSYQSEDTQTD
+237 DIVSYQNKNPQTD

-339 YDRREEASSDVDL
+339 YDRREEANSDVDL
-352 SGILKRKPEVEIVL
+352 SGILKPNRIEKQEKEAPLFPNPGPVPDKLLSIPGFIDDVVKLSMQSAPYPNRVLSFTGALALLAFLVGRKVQDKRDNRSNIYLIALADSGTGKDHPRKVNFNIAFRAGVAGAIGDAFASGEGLEDAL
-366 PPEPEIFRPWREIS
+366 FMHPSMLFQADEFDCIFNT
-380 SSDIRE
+380 
-386 MLKGTYLGELT
+386 LKYSKDNRAE
-397 SIYSCVTRP
+397 SIN
-406 PLPVEASLLKAIV
+406 EKLLK
-419 TVACC
+419 
-424 LTGEASVE
+424 
-432 ELQRRNGTLGGLRLI
+432 
-447 GADRAKLKINTAGG
+447 
-461 QVCNV
+461 
-466 YAMLVANSASGK
+466 
-478 DIGNLI
+478 
-484 GKFARMNNP
+484 
-493 SIRLT
+493 
-498 DGDPV
+498 
-503 MPDWNLGTSASAEG
+503 
-517 LAKVLT
+517 
-523 RKPNGLLVISEMA
+523 
-536 NWLDPHHW
+536 
-544 QNKATS
+544 
-550 FLTEAF
+550 
-556 GQGYYDQN
+556 
-564 FSDRGRCV
+564 
-572 SSRSVDYCCPN
+572 
-583 IIANIQPRVFGELA
+583 
-597 DIQNIYTGFLGR
+597 
-609 FIFAVMPEFYGNPA
+609 FYGASNTIYP
-623 RFDSAD
+623 
-629 LLEQMRVI
+629 
-637 VDIFLRKKGVVEV
+637 LRKKASAKKKDGTVHEIAHIVNPNLVLLGTAIPQYFYESLSRRVLENGLVARCIIVEAGKRGEAGNPQSITPSDSLIRAATYLANLDV
-650 EEEYA
+650 NGNLTNEYPKPLIITETPEA
-655 DEIQKVFLGKCDP
+655 TAALREVQQECDRRYNFYEAQNEGAAKALWARAHEKVC
-668 KLNPSWRRLC
+668 KLA
-678 CEYYPR
+678 
-684 FMVMLSVNHGIK
+684 MLHGI
-696 SQGESVI
+696 SGNVYNPL
-703 ITDEA
+703 ITD
-708 KSKARMLTLWFFA
+708 KSVKWAWKFIDHLTQRMLYMADRYVYENIFD
-721 QAEKVLGD
+721 EKCQRA
-729 IMDCDSRSREMEQ
+729 IR
-742 KLKRI
+742 KLQEHGGR
-747 FEIIRDQDRGDGVL
+747 L
-761 TSTISHCASGSGT
+761 PHS
-774 TSSDRCK
+774 K
-781 LLAELIERGWISQ
+781 LLRLLHESADSMKKIAETLQ
-794 ENNRFMVLNPPPGMG
+794 EKGTVQVEYDSSVRPAAKIYRLVE
-809 KTKLRKK
+809 

>member
-1 MTDANEITH
+1 ML
-10 ALRLWFQPGDV
+10 LRLWFQAGDV

-28 AISADYRR
+28 AVSADYRR

-109 PRRASGVS
+109 PKRASGVS
-117 SSNAEHDFALAKAR
+117 SSNAEHESALAKAR

-159 IDLPADDGELV
+159 IDLPADAGELV

-222 EEPQDIVPVSRKQMQ
+222 EEPEDIVSVPREQMQ
-237 DIVSYQSEDTQTD
+237 DIVSYQNGATQTD
-250 VPDDEWKH
+250 VPGDEWKH

-339 YDRREEASSDVDL
+339 YDRREEANSDVDL
-352 SGILKRKPEVEIVL
+352 SGILKPNRIEKQEKEAPLFPNPGPVPDKLLSIPGFIDDVVKLSMQSAPYPNRVLSFTGALALLAFLVGRKVQDKRDNRSNIYLIALADSGTGKDHPRKVNFNIAFRAGVAGAIGDAFASGEGLEDAL
-366 PPEPEIFRPWREIS
+366 FMHPSMLFQADEFDCIFNT
-380 SSDIRE
+380 
-386 MLKGTYLGELT
+386 LKYSKDNRAE
-397 SIYSCVTRP
+397 SIN
-406 PLPVEASLLKAIV
+406 EKLLK
-419 TVACC
+419 
-424 LTGEASVE
+424 
-432 ELQRRNGTLGGLRLI
+432 
-447 GADRAKLKINTAGG
+447 
-461 QVCNV
+461 
-466 YAMLVANSASGK
+466 
-478 DIGNLI
+478 
-484 GKFARMNNP
+484 
-493 SIRLT
+493 
-498 DGDPV
+498 
-503 MPDWNLGTSASAEG
+503 
-517 LAKVLT
+517 
-523 RKPNGLLVISEMA
+523 
-536 NWLDPHHW
+536 
-544 QNKATS
+544 
-550 FLTEAF
+550 
-556 GQGYYDQN
+556 
-564 FSDRGRCV
+564 
-572 SSRSVDYCCPN
+572 
-583 IIANIQPRVFGELA
+583 
-597 DIQNIYTGFLGR
+597 
-609 FIFAVMPEFYGNPA
+609 FYGASNTIYP
-623 RFDSAD
+623 
-629 LLEQMRVI
+629 
-637 VDIFLRKKGVVEV
+637 LRKKASAKKKDGTVHEIAHIVNPNLVLLGTAIPQYFYESLSRRVLENGLVARCIIVEAGKRGEAGNPQPITPSDSLIRAATYLANLDVNGNLTNEYPKPLIITETPEATAALREVQQECDRRYNFYEAQNEGAAKALWARAHEKVCKLAMLHGISGNVYNPLITDKSVKWAWKFIDHLTRRMLYMADSYVYENVFDEKCQKVIRMLREHGGRIKHAKLLNRFHDSLDNLKKVVETLM
-650 EEEYA
+650 E
-655 DEIQKVFLGKCDP
+655 Q
-668 KLNPSWRRLC
+668 
-678 CEYYPR
+678 
-684 FMVMLSVNHGIK
+684 GI
-696 SQGESVI
+696 
-703 ITDEA
+703 
-708 KSKARMLTLWFFA
+708 LTY
-721 QAEKVLGD
+721 
-729 IMDCDSRSREMEQ
+729 EMEAT
-742 KLKRI
+742 KTRPSKVY
-747 FEIIRDQDRGDGVL
+747 VL
-761 TSTISHCASGSGT
+761 
-774 TSSDRCK
+774 
-781 LLAELIERGWISQ
+781 LE
-794 ENNRFMVLNPPPGMG
+794 
-809 KTKLRKK
+809 

>member
-10 ALRLWFQPGDV
+10 ALRLWFQAGDV

-28 AISADYRR
+28 AVSADYRR

-117 SSNAEHDFALAKAR
+117 SSNSEHESALVKAR
-131 EIRDGLSSLGWAD
+131 EIRDGLSSLGWPD

-159 IDLPADDGELV
+159 IELPADDGELV

-222 EEPQDIVPVSRKQMQ
+222 DEPQDIVPVSREQMQ
-237 DIVSYQSEDTQTD
+237 DIVSYQNEDTQTD

-339 YDRREEASSDVDL
+339 YDRREEANSDVDL
-352 SGILKRKPEVEIVL
+352 SGILKPNRIEKQEKEAPLFPNPGPVPDKLLSIPGFIDDVVKLSMQSAPYPNRVLSFTGALALLAFLVGRKVQDKRDNRSNIYLIALADSGTGKDHPRKVNFNIAFRAGVAGAIGDAFASGEGLEDAL
-366 PPEPEIFRPWREIS
+366 FMHPSMLFQADEFDCIFNT
-380 SSDIRE
+380 
-386 MLKGTYLGELT
+386 LKYSKDNRAE
-397 SIYSCVTRP
+397 SIN
-406 PLPVEASLLKAIV
+406 EKLLK
-419 TVACC
+419 
-424 LTGEASVE
+424 
-432 ELQRRNGTLGGLRLI
+432 
-447 GADRAKLKINTAGG
+447 
-461 QVCNV
+461 
-466 YAMLVANSASGK
+466 
-478 DIGNLI
+478 
-484 GKFARMNNP
+484 
-493 SIRLT
+493 
-498 DGDPV
+498 
-503 MPDWNLGTSASAEG
+503 
-517 LAKVLT
+517 
-523 RKPNGLLVISEMA
+523 
-536 NWLDPHHW
+536 
-544 QNKATS
+544 
-550 FLTEAF
+550 
-556 GQGYYDQN
+556 
-564 FSDRGRCV
+564 
-572 SSRSVDYCCPN
+572 
-583 IIANIQPRVFGELA
+583 
-597 DIQNIYTGFLGR
+597 
-609 FIFAVMPEFYGNPA
+609 FYGASNTIYP
-623 RFDSAD
+623 
-629 LLEQMRVI
+629 
-637 VDIFLRKKGVVEV
+637 LRKKASAKKKDGTVHEIAHIVNPNLVLLGTAIPQYFYESLSRRVLENGLVARCIIVEAGKRGEAGNPQPITPSDSLIRAATYLANLDV
-650 EEEYA
+650 NGNLTNEYPKPLIITETPEA
-655 DEIQKVFLGKCDP
+655 TAALREVQLECDRRYNFYEAQNEGAAKALWARAHEKVC
-668 KLNPSWRRLC
+668 KLA
-678 CEYYPR
+678 
-684 FMVMLSVNHGIK
+684 MLHGISSNVYNPLITEK
-696 SQGESVI
+696 SVRWAWKFIDHLTQ
-703 ITDEA
+703 
-708 KSKARMLTLWFFA
+708 RMLYMADRYVYENIFD
-721 QAEKVLGD
+721 EKCQRA
-729 IMDCDSRSREMEQ
+729 IR
-742 KLKRI
+742 KLQEHGGR
-747 FEIIRDQDRGDGVL
+747 L
-761 TSTISHCASGSGT
+761 PHS
-774 TSSDRCK
+774 K
-781 LLAELIERGWISQ
+781 LLRLLHESADSMKKIAETLQ
-794 ENNRFMVLNPPPGMG
+794 EKGTVQVEYDSSVRPAAKIYRLVE
-809 KTKLRKK
+809 

>member
-10 ALRLWFQPGDV
+10 ALRLWFQAGDV

-28 AISADYRR
+28 AVSADYRR

-98 VRRRWLLIDCD
+98 VRRRVLQIDCD

-117 SSNAEHDFALAKAR
+117 SSNAEHESALAKAR
-131 EIRDGLSSLGWAD
+131 EIRDGLSSLGWPD

-222 EEPQDIVPVSRKQMQ
+222 DKPQDIVPVSREQTQ
-237 DIVSYQSEDTQTD
+237 DIVSHQSEDTQTD
-250 VPDDEWKH
+250 VPDDAWKH

-280 PWKGGR
+280 PWRGGR

-307 QEPSGAV
+307 QESSGAV

-339 YDRREEASSDVDL
+339 YDRREEVNSDVDL
-352 SGILKRKPEVEIVL
+352 SGILKPNRIEKQEKEAPLFPNPGPVPDKLLSIPGFIDDVVKLSMQSAPYPNRVLSFTGALALLAFLVGRKVQDKRDNRSNIYLIALADSGTGKDHPRKVNFNIAFRAGVAGAIGDAFASGEGLEDAL
-366 PPEPEIFRPWREIS
+366 FMHPSMLFQADEFDCIFNTMKYSKDNRAE
-380 SSDIRE
+380 
-386 MLKGTYLGELT
+386 
-397 SIYSCVTRP
+397 SIN
-406 PLPVEASLLKAIV
+406 EKLLK
-419 TVACC
+419 
-424 LTGEASVE
+424 
-432 ELQRRNGTLGGLRLI
+432 
-447 GADRAKLKINTAGG
+447 
-461 QVCNV
+461 
-466 YAMLVANSASGK
+466 
-478 DIGNLI
+478 
-484 GKFARMNNP
+484 
-493 SIRLT
+493 
-498 DGDPV
+498 
-503 MPDWNLGTSASAEG
+503 
-517 LAKVLT
+517 
-523 RKPNGLLVISEMA
+523 
-536 NWLDPHHW
+536 
-544 QNKATS
+544 
-550 FLTEAF
+550 
-556 GQGYYDQN
+556 
-564 FSDRGRCV
+564 
-572 SSRSVDYCCPN
+572 
-583 IIANIQPRVFGELA
+583 
-597 DIQNIYTGFLGR
+597 
-609 FIFAVMPEFYGNPA
+609 FYGASNTIYP
-623 RFDSAD
+623 
-629 LLEQMRVI
+629 
-637 VDIFLRKKGVVEV
+637 LRKKASAKKKDGTVHEIAHIVNPNLVLLGTAIPQYFYESLSRRVLENGLVARCIIVEAGKRGEAGNPQPITPSDSLIRAATYLANLDV
-650 EEEYA
+650 NGNLTNEYPKPLIITETPEA
-655 DEIQKVFLGKCDP
+655 TAALREVQQECDRRYNFYEAQNEGAAKALWARAHEKVC
-668 KLNPSWRRLC
+668 KLA
-678 CEYYPR
+678 
-684 FMVMLSVNHGIK
+684 MLHGISGNVYNPLITEK
-696 SQGESVI
+696 SVRWAWKFIDHLTG
-703 ITDEA
+703 
-708 KSKARMLTLWFFA
+708 RMLYMANRYVYENVFD
-721 QAEKVLGD
+721 EKCQRVLRHITEAGGV
-729 IMDCDSRSREMEQ
+729 IGHTKLLRKSRES
-742 KLKRI
+742 
-747 FEIIRDQDRGDGVL
+747 FEVFKKIIDTLREN
-761 TSTISHCASGSGT
+761 GS
-774 TSSDRCK
+774 
-781 LLAELIERGWISQ
+781 IEI
-794 ENNRFMVLNPPPGMG
+794 EIDKG
-809 KTKLRKK
+809 KTKPMRIYHLICE

>member
-1 MTDANEITH
+1 MTDANEIIH
-10 ALRLWFQPGDV
+10 ALRLWFQAGDV

-28 AISADYRR
+28 AVSADYRR

-117 SSNAEHDFALAKAR
+117 SSNSEHESALAKAR
-131 EIRDGLSSLGWAD
+131 EIRDGLSSLGWPD

-222 EEPQDIVPVSRKQMQ
+222 EEPQDIVSVSREQMQ

-339 YDRREEASSDVDL
+339 YDRREEANSDVDL
-352 SGILKRKPEVEIVL
+352 SGILKPNRIEKQEKEAPLFPNPGPVPDKLLSIPGFIDDVVKLSMQSAPYPNRVLSFTGALALLAFLVGRKVQDKRDNRSNIYLIALADSGTGKDHPRKVNFNIAFRAGVAGAIGDAFASGEGLEDAL
-366 PPEPEIFRPWREIS
+366 FMHPSMLFQADEFDCIFNT
-380 SSDIRE
+380 
-386 MLKGTYLGELT
+386 LKYSKDNRAE
-397 SIYSCVTRP
+397 SIN
-406 PLPVEASLLKAIV
+406 EKLLK
-419 TVACC
+419 
-424 LTGEASVE
+424 
-432 ELQRRNGTLGGLRLI
+432 
-447 GADRAKLKINTAGG
+447 
-461 QVCNV
+461 
-466 YAMLVANSASGK
+466 
-478 DIGNLI
+478 
-484 GKFARMNNP
+484 
-493 SIRLT
+493 
-498 DGDPV
+498 
-503 MPDWNLGTSASAEG
+503 
-517 LAKVLT
+517 
-523 RKPNGLLVISEMA
+523 
-536 NWLDPHHW
+536 
-544 QNKATS
+544 
-550 FLTEAF
+550 
-556 GQGYYDQN
+556 
-564 FSDRGRCV
+564 
-572 SSRSVDYCCPN
+572 
-583 IIANIQPRVFGELA
+583 
-597 DIQNIYTGFLGR
+597 
-609 FIFAVMPEFYGNPA
+609 FYGASNTIYP
-623 RFDSAD
+623 
-629 LLEQMRVI
+629 
-637 VDIFLRKKGVVEV
+637 LRKKASAKKKDGTVHEIAHIVNPNLVLLGTAIPQYFYESLSRRVLENGLVARCIIVEAGKRGEAGNPQPITPSDSLIRAATYLANLDV
-650 EEEYA
+650 NGNLTNEYPKPLIITETPEA
-655 DEIQKVFLGKCDP
+655 TAALREVQQECDRRYNFYEAQNEGAAKALWARAHEKVC
-668 KLNPSWRRLC
+668 KLA
-678 CEYYPR
+678 
-684 FMVMLSVNHGIK
+684 MLHGISSNVYNPLISEK
-696 SQGESVI
+696 SVRWAWKFIDHLTQ
-703 ITDEA
+703 
-708 KSKARMLTLWFFA
+708 RMLYMADRYVYENIFD
-721 QAEKVLGD
+721 EKCQRA
-729 IMDCDSRSREMEQ
+729 IR
-742 KLKRI
+742 KLQEHGGR
-747 FEIIRDQDRGDGVL
+747 L
-761 TSTISHCASGSGT
+761 PHS
-774 TSSDRCK
+774 K
-781 LLAELIERGWISQ
+781 LLRLLHESADSMKKIAETLQ
-794 ENNRFMVLNPPPGMG
+794 EKGTVQVEYDSSVRPAAKIYRLVE
-809 KTKLRKK
+809 

>member
-1 MTDANEITH
+1 MTDANEIIH
-10 ALRLWFQPGDV
+10 ALRLWFQAGDV

-28 AISADYRR
+28 AVSADYRR

-109 PRRASGVS
+109 PKRASGVS
-117 SSNAEHDFALAKAR
+117 STKAEHESALAKAR

-144 PIMTDSGNGAQLMYR
+144 PVMTDSGNGAQLMYR

-222 EEPQDIVPVSRKQMQ
+222 DEPQDIVPVSKEQMQ
-237 DIVSYQSEDTQTD
+237 DIVSHQSEDTQTD
-250 VPDDEWKH
+250 VPDDDWKH

-339 YDRREEASSDVDL
+339 YDRREEANSDVDL
-352 SGILKRKPEVEIVL
+352 SGILKPNRIEKQEKEAPLFPNPGPVPDKLLSIPGFIDDVVKLSMQSAPYPNRVLSFTGALALLAFLVGRKVQDKRDNRSNIYLIALADSGTGKDHPRKVNFNIAFRAGVAGAIGDAFASGEGLEDAL
-366 PPEPEIFRPWREIS
+366 FMHPSMLFQADEFDCIFNT
-380 SSDIRE
+380 
-386 MLKGTYLGELT
+386 LKYSKDNRAE
-397 SIYSCVTRP
+397 SIN
-406 PLPVEASLLKAIV
+406 EKLLK
-419 TVACC
+419 
-424 LTGEASVE
+424 
-432 ELQRRNGTLGGLRLI
+432 
-447 GADRAKLKINTAGG
+447 
-461 QVCNV
+461 
-466 YAMLVANSASGK
+466 
-478 DIGNLI
+478 
-484 GKFARMNNP
+484 
-493 SIRLT
+493 
-498 DGDPV
+498 
-503 MPDWNLGTSASAEG
+503 
-517 LAKVLT
+517 
-523 RKPNGLLVISEMA
+523 
-536 NWLDPHHW
+536 
-544 QNKATS
+544 
-550 FLTEAF
+550 
-556 GQGYYDQN
+556 
-564 FSDRGRCV
+564 
-572 SSRSVDYCCPN
+572 
-583 IIANIQPRVFGELA
+583 
-597 DIQNIYTGFLGR
+597 
-609 FIFAVMPEFYGNPA
+609 FYGASNTIYP
-623 RFDSAD
+623 
-629 LLEQMRVI
+629 
-637 VDIFLRKKGVVEV
+637 LRKKASAKKKDGTVHEIAHIVNPNLVLLGTAIPQYFYESLSRRVLENGLVARCVIVEAGKRGEAGNPQPITPSDSLIRAATYLANLDV
-650 EEEYA
+650 NGNLTNEY
-655 DEIQKVFLGKCDP
+655 P
-668 KLNPSWRRLC
+668 KPL
-678 CEYYPR
+678 
-684 FMVMLSVNHGIK
+684 
-696 SQGESVI
+696 I
-703 ITDEA
+703 ITETPEA
-708 KSKARMLTLWFFA
+708 TAALREVQQECDRRYNFYEAQNEGAAKALWARAHEKVCKLAMLHGSSSNVYNPLITEKSVRWAWKFIDHLTQRMLYMADRYVYENIFD
-721 QAEKVLGD
+721 EKCQRA
-729 IMDCDSRSREMEQ
+729 IR
-742 KLKRI
+742 KLQEHGGR
-747 FEIIRDQDRGDGVL
+747 L
-761 TSTISHCASGSGT
+761 PHS
-774 TSSDRCK
+774 K
-781 LLAELIERGWISQ
+781 LLRLLHESADSMKKIAETLQ
-794 ENNRFMVLNPPPGMG
+794 EKGTVQVEYDSSVRPAAKIYRLVE
-809 KTKLRKK
+809 

>member
-1 MTDANEITH
+1 MENAMTDANEITH
-10 ALRLWFQPGDV
+10 ALRLWFQVGDV

-28 AISADYRR
+28 AVSADYRR

-117 SSNAEHDFALAKAR
+117 SSNAEHESALAKAR

-222 EEPQDIVPVSRKQMQ
+222 EEPEDIVSVSREQMH
-237 DIVSYQSEDTQTD
+237 DIVSYQNEAPLAD

-280 PWKGGR
+280 PWRGGR

-307 QEPSGAV
+307 QEPSRAV

-339 YDRREEASSDVDL
+339 YDRREEANSDVDL
-352 SGILKRKPEVEIVL
+352 SGILKPNRIEKQEKEAPLFPNPGPVPDKLLSIPGFIDDVVKLSMQSAPYPNRVLSFTGALALLAFLVGRKVQDKRDNRSNIYLIALADSGTGKDHPRKVNFNIAFRAGVAGAIGDAFASGEGLEDAL
-366 PPEPEIFRPWREIS
+366 FMHPSMLFQADEFDCIFNT
-380 SSDIRE
+380 
-386 MLKGTYLGELT
+386 LKYSKDNRAE
-397 SIYSCVTRP
+397 SIN
-406 PLPVEASLLKAIV
+406 EKLLK
-419 TVACC
+419 
-424 LTGEASVE
+424 
-432 ELQRRNGTLGGLRLI
+432 
-447 GADRAKLKINTAGG
+447 
-461 QVCNV
+461 
-466 YAMLVANSASGK
+466 
-478 DIGNLI
+478 
-484 GKFARMNNP
+484 
-493 SIRLT
+493 
-498 DGDPV
+498 
-503 MPDWNLGTSASAEG
+503 
-517 LAKVLT
+517 
-523 RKPNGLLVISEMA
+523 
-536 NWLDPHHW
+536 
-544 QNKATS
+544 
-550 FLTEAF
+550 
-556 GQGYYDQN
+556 
-564 FSDRGRCV
+564 
-572 SSRSVDYCCPN
+572 
-583 IIANIQPRVFGELA
+583 
-597 DIQNIYTGFLGR
+597 
-609 FIFAVMPEFYGNPA
+609 FYGASNTIYP
-623 RFDSAD
+623 
-629 LLEQMRVI
+629 
-637 VDIFLRKKGVVEV
+637 LRKKASAKKKDGTVHEIAHIVNPNLVLLGTAIPQYFYESLSRRVLENGLVARCIIVEAGKRGEAGNPQPITPSDSLIRAATYLANLDVNGNLTNEYPKPLIITETPEATAALREVQQECDRRYNFYEAQNEGAAKALWARAHEKVCKLAMLHGISSNVYNPLITDKSVKWAWKFIDHLTRRMLYMADSYVYENVFDEKCQKVIRMLREHGGRIKHAKLLNRFHDSLDNLKKVVETLM
-650 EEEYA
+650 E
-655 DEIQKVFLGKCDP
+655 Q
-668 KLNPSWRRLC
+668 
-678 CEYYPR
+678 
-684 FMVMLSVNHGIK
+684 GI
-696 SQGESVI
+696 
-703 ITDEA
+703 
-708 KSKARMLTLWFFA
+708 LTY
-721 QAEKVLGD
+721 
-729 IMDCDSRSREMEQ
+729 EMEAT
-742 KLKRI
+742 KTRPSKVY
-747 FEIIRDQDRGDGVL
+747 VL
-761 TSTISHCASGSGT
+761 
-774 TSSDRCK
+774 
-781 LLAELIERGWISQ
+781 LE
-794 ENNRFMVLNPPPGMG
+794 
-809 KTKLRKK
+809 

>member
-1 MTDANEITH
+1 MTDANEIIH
-10 ALRLWFQPGDV
+10 ALRLWFQAGDV

-28 AISADYRR
+28 AVSADYRR

-109 PRRASGVS
+109 PKRASGVS
-117 SSNAEHDFALAKAR
+117 SSNAEHESALAKAR
-131 EIRDGLSSLGWAD
+131 EIRDGLSSLGWPD

-222 EEPQDIVPVSRKQMQ
+222 EEPQDIVSVSLKQMQ
-237 DIVSYQSEDTQTD
+237 DIVSYQNKNPQTD

-258 TMPAFDL
+258 TIPAFDL

-339 YDRREEASSDVDL
+339 YDRREEANSDVDL
-352 SGILKRKPEVEIVL
+352 SGILKPNRIEKQEKEAPLFPNPGPVPDKLLSIPGFIDDVVKLSMQSAPYPNRVLSFTGALALLAFLVGRKVQDKRDNRSNIYLIALADSGTGKDHPRKVNFNIAFRAGVAGAIGDAFASGEGLEDAL
-366 PPEPEIFRPWREIS
+366 FMHPSMLFQADEFDCIFNT
-380 SSDIRE
+380 
-386 MLKGTYLGELT
+386 LKYSKDNRAE
-397 SIYSCVTRP
+397 SIN
-406 PLPVEASLLKAIV
+406 EKLLK
-419 TVACC
+419 
-424 LTGEASVE
+424 
-432 ELQRRNGTLGGLRLI
+432 
-447 GADRAKLKINTAGG
+447 
-461 QVCNV
+461 
-466 YAMLVANSASGK
+466 
-478 DIGNLI
+478 
-484 GKFARMNNP
+484 
-493 SIRLT
+493 
-498 DGDPV
+498 
-503 MPDWNLGTSASAEG
+503 
-517 LAKVLT
+517 
-523 RKPNGLLVISEMA
+523 
-536 NWLDPHHW
+536 
-544 QNKATS
+544 
-550 FLTEAF
+550 
-556 GQGYYDQN
+556 
-564 FSDRGRCV
+564 
-572 SSRSVDYCCPN
+572 
-583 IIANIQPRVFGELA
+583 
-597 DIQNIYTGFLGR
+597 
-609 FIFAVMPEFYGNPA
+609 FYGASNTIYP
-623 RFDSAD
+623 
-629 LLEQMRVI
+629 
-637 VDIFLRKKGVVEV
+637 LRKKASAKKKDGTVHEIAHIVNPNLVLLGTAIPQYFYESLSRRVLENGLVARCIIVEAGKRGEAGNPQPITPSDSLIRAATYLANLDV
-650 EEEYA
+650 NGNLTNEYPKPLIITETPEA
-655 DEIQKVFLGKCDP
+655 TAALREVQQECDRRYNFYEAQNEGAAKALWARAHEKVC
-668 KLNPSWRRLC
+668 KLA
-678 CEYYPR
+678 
-684 FMVMLSVNHGIK
+684 MLHGISSNVYNPLITEK
-696 SQGESVI
+696 SVRWAWKFIDHLTQ
-703 ITDEA
+703 
-708 KSKARMLTLWFFA
+708 RMLYMADRYVYENIFD
-721 QAEKVLGD
+721 EKCQRA
-729 IMDCDSRSREMEQ
+729 IR
-742 KLKRI
+742 KLQEHGGR
-747 FEIIRDQDRGDGVL
+747 L
-761 TSTISHCASGSGT
+761 SHS
-774 TSSDRCK
+774 K
-781 LLAELIERGWISQ
+781 LLRLLHESADSMKKIAETLQ
-794 ENNRFMVLNPPPGMG
+794 EKGTVQVEYDSSVRPAAKIYRLVE
-809 KTKLRKK
+809 

>member
-10 ALRLWFQPGDV
+10 ALRLWFQVGDV

-28 AISADYRR
+28 AVSADYRR

-131 EIRDGLSSLGWAD
+131 EIRNGLSSLGW
-144 PIMTDSGNGAQLMYR
+144 PKPVLTDSGNGAQLMYR
-159 IDLPADDGELV
+159 IDLPADAGELV

-217 MARIL
+217 MAKLL
-222 EEPQDIVPVSRKQMQ
+222 EAPDNLQAVSETQLL
-237 DIVSYQSEDTQTD
+237 DVAAWDDTDSGYLGNSTTSSD
-250 VPDDEWKH
+250 
-258 TMPAFDL
+258 FNL

-339 YDRREEASSDVDL
+339 YDRREEANSDVDL
-352 SGILKRKPEVEIVL
+352 SGILKPNRIEKQEKEAPLFPNPGPVPDKLLSIPGFIDDVVKLSMQSAPYPNRVLSFTGALALLAFLVGRKVQDKRDNRSNIYLIALADSGTGKDHPRKVNFNIAFRAGVAGAIGDAFASGEGLEDAL
-366 PPEPEIFRPWREIS
+366 FMHPSMLFQADEFDCIFNT
-380 SSDIRE
+380 
-386 MLKGTYLGELT
+386 LKYSKDNRAE
-397 SIYSCVTRP
+397 SIN
-406 PLPVEASLLKAIV
+406 EKLLK
-419 TVACC
+419 
-424 LTGEASVE
+424 
-432 ELQRRNGTLGGLRLI
+432 
-447 GADRAKLKINTAGG
+447 
-461 QVCNV
+461 
-466 YAMLVANSASGK
+466 
-478 DIGNLI
+478 
-484 GKFARMNNP
+484 
-493 SIRLT
+493 
-498 DGDPV
+498 
-503 MPDWNLGTSASAEG
+503 
-517 LAKVLT
+517 
-523 RKPNGLLVISEMA
+523 
-536 NWLDPHHW
+536 
-544 QNKATS
+544 
-550 FLTEAF
+550 
-556 GQGYYDQN
+556 
-564 FSDRGRCV
+564 
-572 SSRSVDYCCPN
+572 
-583 IIANIQPRVFGELA
+583 
-597 DIQNIYTGFLGR
+597 
-609 FIFAVMPEFYGNPA
+609 FYGASNTIYP
-623 RFDSAD
+623 
-629 LLEQMRVI
+629 
-637 VDIFLRKKGVVEV
+637 LRKKASAKKKDGTVHEIAHIVNPNLVLLGTAIPQYFYESLSRRVLENGLVARCIIVEAGKRGEAGNPQPITPSDSLIRAATYLANLDVNGNLTNEYPKPLIITETPEATAALREVQQECDRRYNFYEAQNEGAAKALWARAHEKVCKLAMLHGISGNVYNPLITDKSVKWAWKFIDHLTRRMLYMADSYVYENVFDEKCQKVIRMLREHGGRIKHAKLLNRFHDSLDNLKKVVETLM
-650 EEEYA
+650 E
-655 DEIQKVFLGKCDP
+655 Q
-668 KLNPSWRRLC
+668 
-678 CEYYPR
+678 
-684 FMVMLSVNHGIK
+684 GI
-696 SQGESVI
+696 
-703 ITDEA
+703 
-708 KSKARMLTLWFFA
+708 LTY
-721 QAEKVLGD
+721 
-729 IMDCDSRSREMEQ
+729 EMEAT
-742 KLKRI
+742 KTRPSKVY
-747 FEIIRDQDRGDGVL
+747 VL
-761 TSTISHCASGSGT
+761 
-774 TSSDRCK
+774 
-781 LLAELIERGWISQ
+781 LE
-794 ENNRFMVLNPPPGMG
+794 
-809 KTKLRKK
+809 

>member
-10 ALRLWFQPGDV
+10 ALRLWFQAGDV

-28 AISADYRR
+28 AVSADYRR

-117 SSNAEHDFALAKAR
+117 SSNAEHESALAKAR

-222 EEPQDIVPVSRKQMQ
+222 EEPQDIVSVSREQMQ

-352 SGILKRKPEVEIVL
+352 SGILKPNRIEKQEKEAPLFPNPGPVPDKLLSIPGFIDDVVKLSMQSAPYPNRVLSFTGALALLAFLVGRKVQDKRDNRSNIYLIALADSGTGKDHPRKVNFNIAFRAGVAGAIGDAFASGEGLEDAL
-366 PPEPEIFRPWREIS
+366 FMHPSMLFQADEFDCIFNT
-380 SSDIRE
+380 
-386 MLKGTYLGELT
+386 LKYSKDNRAE
-397 SIYSCVTRP
+397 SIN
-406 PLPVEASLLKAIV
+406 EKLLK
-419 TVACC
+419 
-424 LTGEASVE
+424 
-432 ELQRRNGTLGGLRLI
+432 
-447 GADRAKLKINTAGG
+447 
-461 QVCNV
+461 
-466 YAMLVANSASGK
+466 
-478 DIGNLI
+478 
-484 GKFARMNNP
+484 
-493 SIRLT
+493 
-498 DGDPV
+498 
-503 MPDWNLGTSASAEG
+503 
-517 LAKVLT
+517 
-523 RKPNGLLVISEMA
+523 
-536 NWLDPHHW
+536 
-544 QNKATS
+544 
-550 FLTEAF
+550 
-556 GQGYYDQN
+556 
-564 FSDRGRCV
+564 
-572 SSRSVDYCCPN
+572 
-583 IIANIQPRVFGELA
+583 
-597 DIQNIYTGFLGR
+597 
-609 FIFAVMPEFYGNPA
+609 FYGASNTIYP
-623 RFDSAD
+623 
-629 LLEQMRVI
+629 
-637 VDIFLRKKGVVEV
+637 LRKKASAKKKDGTVHEIAHIVNPNLVLLGTAIPQYFYESLSRRVLENGLVARCIIVEAGKRGEAGNPQPITPSDSLIRAATYLANLDVNGNLTNEYPKPLIITETPEATAALREVQQECDRRYNFYEAQNEGAAKALWARAHEKVCKLAMLHGISSNVYNPLITEKSVKWAWKFIDHLTRRMLYMADSYVYENVFDEKCQKVIRMLREHGGRIKHAKLLNRFHDSLDNLKKVVETLM
-650 EEEYA
+650 E
-655 DEIQKVFLGKCDP
+655 Q
-668 KLNPSWRRLC
+668 
-678 CEYYPR
+678 
-684 FMVMLSVNHGIK
+684 GI
-696 SQGESVI
+696 
-703 ITDEA
+703 
-708 KSKARMLTLWFFA
+708 LTY
-721 QAEKVLGD
+721 
-729 IMDCDSRSREMEQ
+729 EMEAT
-742 KLKRI
+742 KTRPSKVY
-747 FEIIRDQDRGDGVL
+747 VL
-761 TSTISHCASGSGT
+761 
-774 TSSDRCK
+774 
-781 LLAELIERGWISQ
+781 LE
-794 ENNRFMVLNPPPGMG
+794 
-809 KTKLRKK
+809 

>member
-10 ALRLWFQPGDV
+10 ALRLWFQAGDV

-28 AISADYRR
+28 AVSADYRR

-117 SSNAEHDFALAKAR
+117 SSNAEHESALAKAR

-217 MARIL
+217 MAKLL
-222 EEPQDIVPVSRKQMQ
+222 EAPDNLQAVSETQLL
-237 DIVSYQSEDTQTD
+237 DVAAWDDTDSGYLGNSTTSSD
-250 VPDDEWKH
+250 
-258 TMPAFDL
+258 FNL

-339 YDRREEASSDVDL
+339 YDRREEANSDVDL
-352 SGILKRKPEVEIVL
+352 SGILKPNRIEKQEKEAPLFPNPGPVPDKLLSIPGFIDDVVKLSMQSAPYPNRVLSFTGALALLAFLVGRKVQDKRDNRSNIYLIALADSGTGKDHPRKVNFNIAFRAGVAGAIGDAFASGEGLEDAL
-366 PPEPEIFRPWREIS
+366 FMHPSMLFQADEFDCIFNT
-380 SSDIRE
+380 
-386 MLKGTYLGELT
+386 LKYSKDNRAE
-397 SIYSCVTRP
+397 SIN
-406 PLPVEASLLKAIV
+406 EKLLK
-419 TVACC
+419 
-424 LTGEASVE
+424 
-432 ELQRRNGTLGGLRLI
+432 
-447 GADRAKLKINTAGG
+447 
-461 QVCNV
+461 
-466 YAMLVANSASGK
+466 
-478 DIGNLI
+478 
-484 GKFARMNNP
+484 
-493 SIRLT
+493 
-498 DGDPV
+498 
-503 MPDWNLGTSASAEG
+503 
-517 LAKVLT
+517 
-523 RKPNGLLVISEMA
+523 
-536 NWLDPHHW
+536 
-544 QNKATS
+544 
-550 FLTEAF
+550 
-556 GQGYYDQN
+556 
-564 FSDRGRCV
+564 
-572 SSRSVDYCCPN
+572 
-583 IIANIQPRVFGELA
+583 
-597 DIQNIYTGFLGR
+597 
-609 FIFAVMPEFYGNPA
+609 FYGASNTIYP
-623 RFDSAD
+623 
-629 LLEQMRVI
+629 
-637 VDIFLRKKGVVEV
+637 LRKKASAKKKDGTVHEIAHIVNPNLVLLGTAIPQYFYESLSRRVLENGLVARCVIVEAGKRGEAGNPQPITPSDSLIRAATYLANLDVNGNLTNEYPKPLIITETPEATAALREVQLECDRRYNFYEAQNEGAAKALWARAHEKVCKLAMLHGISSNVYNPLITEKSVKWAWKFIDHLTRRMLYMADSYVYENVFDEKCQKVIRMLREHGGRIKHAKLLNRFHDSLDNLKKVVETLM
-650 EEEYA
+650 E
-655 DEIQKVFLGKCDP
+655 Q
-668 KLNPSWRRLC
+668 
-678 CEYYPR
+678 
-684 FMVMLSVNHGIK
+684 GI
-696 SQGESVI
+696 
-703 ITDEA
+703 
-708 KSKARMLTLWFFA
+708 LTY
-721 QAEKVLGD
+721 
-729 IMDCDSRSREMEQ
+729 EMEAT
-742 KLKRI
+742 KTRPSKVY
-747 FEIIRDQDRGDGVL
+747 VL
-761 TSTISHCASGSGT
+761 
-774 TSSDRCK
+774 
-781 LLAELIERGWISQ
+781 LE
-794 ENNRFMVLNPPPGMG
+794 
-809 KTKLRKK
+809 

>member
-1 MTDANEITH
+1 MTDANEIIH
-10 ALRLWFQPGDV
+10 ALRLWFQAGDV

-28 AISADYRR
+28 AVSADYRR

-117 SSNAEHDFALAKAR
+117 SSNAEHESALAKAR

-144 PIMTDSGNGAQLMYR
+144 PIMNDSGNGAQLMYR

-222 EEPQDIVPVSRKQMQ
+222 EEPQDIVLVSREQMQ

-250 VPDDEWKH
+250 VPDDAWKH

-339 YDRREEASSDVDL
+339 YDRREEANSDVDL
-352 SGILKRKPEVEIVL
+352 SGILKPNRIEKQEKEAPLFPNPGPVPDKLLSIPGFIDDVVKLSMQSAPYPNRVLSFTGALALLAFLVGRKVQDKRDNRSNIYLIALADSGTGKDHPRKVNFNIAFRAGVAGAIGDAFASGEGLEDAL
-366 PPEPEIFRPWREIS
+366 FMHPSMLFQADEFDCIFNT
-380 SSDIRE
+380 
-386 MLKGTYLGELT
+386 LKYSKDNRAE
-397 SIYSCVTRP
+397 SIN
-406 PLPVEASLLKAIV
+406 EKLLK
-419 TVACC
+419 
-424 LTGEASVE
+424 
-432 ELQRRNGTLGGLRLI
+432 
-447 GADRAKLKINTAGG
+447 
-461 QVCNV
+461 
-466 YAMLVANSASGK
+466 
-478 DIGNLI
+478 
-484 GKFARMNNP
+484 
-493 SIRLT
+493 
-498 DGDPV
+498 
-503 MPDWNLGTSASAEG
+503 
-517 LAKVLT
+517 
-523 RKPNGLLVISEMA
+523 
-536 NWLDPHHW
+536 
-544 QNKATS
+544 
-550 FLTEAF
+550 
-556 GQGYYDQN
+556 
-564 FSDRGRCV
+564 
-572 SSRSVDYCCPN
+572 
-583 IIANIQPRVFGELA
+583 
-597 DIQNIYTGFLGR
+597 
-609 FIFAVMPEFYGNPA
+609 FYGASNTIYP
-623 RFDSAD
+623 
-629 LLEQMRVI
+629 
-637 VDIFLRKKGVVEV
+637 LRKKASAKKKDGTVHEIAHIVNPNLVLLGTAIPQYFYESLSRRVLENGLVARCVIVEAGKRGEAGNPQPITPSDSLIRAATYLANLDV
-650 EEEYA
+650 NGNLTNEYPKPLIITETPEA
-655 DEIQKVFLGKCDP
+655 TAALREVQQECDRRYNFYEAQNEGAAKALWARAHEKVC
-668 KLNPSWRRLC
+668 KLA
-678 CEYYPR
+678 
-684 FMVMLSVNHGIK
+684 MLHGISGNVYNPLITEK
-696 SQGESVI
+696 SVRWAWKFIDHLTQ
-703 ITDEA
+703 
-708 KSKARMLTLWFFA
+708 RMLYMADRYVYENIFD
-721 QAEKVLGD
+721 EKCQRA
-729 IMDCDSRSREMEQ
+729 IR
-742 KLKRI
+742 KLQEHGGR
-747 FEIIRDQDRGDGVL
+747 L
-761 TSTISHCASGSGT
+761 PHS
-774 TSSDRCK
+774 K
-781 LLAELIERGWISQ
+781 LLRLLHESADSMKKIAETLQ
-794 ENNRFMVLNPPPGMG
+794 EKGTVQVEYDSSVRPAAKIYRLVE
-809 KTKLRKK
+809 